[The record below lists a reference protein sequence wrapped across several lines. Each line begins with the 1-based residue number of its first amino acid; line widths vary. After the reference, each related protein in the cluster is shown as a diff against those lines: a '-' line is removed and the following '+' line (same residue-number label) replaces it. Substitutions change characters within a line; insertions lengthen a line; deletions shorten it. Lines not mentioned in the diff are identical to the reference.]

1 MACARPGRTVLTS
14 YDLGMTTPTR
24 QELRAW
30 SAALTLGPLDPT
42 DPNEKRY
49 VPLTDAGRG
58 AVDELLATIELAFD
72 TITQLLSGPSGSGKT
87 TELNRL
93 RGELAQAGYHV
104 ALFDIGSY
112 VNESS
117 PIDVT
122 EFLIALALGAH
133 DVLGA
138 PDTARGPGFGARLR
152 RLLDRLKISVDVPGL
167 SATVSPDGLAVEAM
181 GAAVEVELQRELK
194 SSESVVTELRRKLTY
209 HIGRLY
215 EEVADFLTTLLPAD
229 DPGQGSVL
237 IVDGLEKLRG
247 TSENDVAVQ
256 ESVQALFVAHA
267 SKLRFR
273 SHHMVYTVPTYLQF
287 TAPGALPYDSRV
299 LPVPVPHVRPRPGE
313 AEHTVAKT
321 IAELRDVVARRLP
334 VDRLFTDKQLDAIIQ
349 ASGGHLRDLFTLL
362 RQVVNLLL
370 RRSLTPPLDDE
381 HVEEAIALVAHDFL
395 VMTAEQE
402 AFLRQ
407 VASGSGTVRPAA
419 SEVQL
424 MARLLQSHMLLGHLN
439 GQDWYEVHPLARRA
453 LGLP

>member
-1 MACARPGRTVLTS
+1 MIST
-14 YDLGMTTPTR
+14 MTMPSR
-24 QELRAW
+24 QQLREW
-30 SAALTLGPLDPT
+30 SAALTLGPLDPV
-42 DPNEKRY
+42 DPKETRY
-49 VPLTDAGRG
+49 VPLADAGRA
-58 AVDELLATIELAFD
+58 AVDELLATIELALD
-72 TITQLLSGPSGSGKT
+72 TTTQLLSGPSGSGKT
-87 TELNRL
+87 TELRRL
-93 RGELAQAGYHV
+93 RGELESAGFH
-104 ALFDIGSY
+104 AAIFDVGAY

-138 PDTARGPGFGARLR
+138 PEADSGPGFVGRLR

-167 SATVSPDGLAVEAM
+167 SATVSRDGVEFEAM
-181 GAAVEVELQRELK
+181 GASVEVELQRELK
-194 SSESVVTELRRKLTY
+194 SSESVVTELRSKLTY

-215 EEVADFLTTLLPAD
+215 EEVAAFLSTLLPAG
-229 DPGQGSVL
+229 DPGQGSVI

-267 SKLRFR
+267 SKLKFS
-273 SHHMVYTVPTYLQF
+273 SHHMIYTVPTYLQF
-287 TAPGALPYDSRV
+287 TSPGALPFDSRV
-299 LPVPVPHVRPRPGE
+299 LPVPVPHVRPRPGQ
-313 AEHTVAKT
+313 AADTVAT
-321 IAELRDVVARRLP
+321 TVAELREVVSRRLP
-334 VDRLFTDKQLDAIIQ
+334 ADEIFAGKQLDKVIE

-362 RQVVNLLL
+362 RQVVNLML
-370 RRSLTPPLDDE
+370 RRSLTPPLRDE
-381 HVEEAIALVAHDFL
+381 HVEEAIGLVAHDFMK
-395 VMTAEQE
+395 MTAEQK
-402 AFLRQ
+402 AFLHQ
-407 VASGSGTVRPAA
+407 VAAGDGTVDPKE